1 MTENKKS
8 VRRVDVRRCGEP
20 QSQRWRQGVSI
31 LGRNFWPFSYH
42 KFRFSSVWNKWS
54 HKHRT
59 QRILLLP
66 TWLWRYWHC
75 AEWEINEV
83 FPIKPRNM
91 DTSLASIKAWPCTKV
106 RLYVWCPGAG
116 AELNIYGEPSA
127 QYPGCC
133 CVGWSLEERRDAHC
147 ITPTPRGNSDIMGDL
162 VFVIFHISRDSC
174 PNGCRVIVTLYCNN
188 AASHWFLF
196 VMMSSLQLTMHPCQ
210 VSPWPKHQSDYAPVS
225 PPTLHQSHRIFSM
238 SYVCGQ
244 V

>member
-127 QYPGCC
+127 QAAAVWADHQRRGEMLIASHRHHGGIAILWGIWCLLFSTFPGTAAPMA
-133 CVGWSLEERRDAHC
+133 VEWSWH
-147 ITPTPRGNSDIMGDL
+147 
-162 VFVIFHISRDSC
+162 
-174 PNGCRVIVTLYCNN
+174 CNN

-196 VMMSSLQLTMHPCQ
+196 VMMGSLQLTMHPCQ

-238 SYVCGQ
+238 SYVAKCR

>member
-66 TWLWRYWHC
+66 TWLWRHWDR
-75 AEWEINEV
+75 AEWELNEV

-91 DTSLASIKAWPCTKV
+91 DTSLASIKAWPGTKV

-127 QYPGCC
+127 QAAA
-133 CVGWSLEERRDAHC
+133 VWADHQRRDAQC
-147 ITPTPRGNSDIMGDL
+147 ITPTPRGHSDIMGDL
-162 VFVIFHISRDSC
+162 LFVIFHISRDSC
-174 PNGCRVIVTLYCNN
+174 PNGCRVIVTLTV
-188 AASHWFLF
+188 L
-196 VMMSSLQLTMHPCQ
+196 
-210 VSPWPKHQSDYAPVS
+210 
-225 PPTLHQSHRIFSM
+225 
-238 SYVCGQ
+238 
-244 V
+244 